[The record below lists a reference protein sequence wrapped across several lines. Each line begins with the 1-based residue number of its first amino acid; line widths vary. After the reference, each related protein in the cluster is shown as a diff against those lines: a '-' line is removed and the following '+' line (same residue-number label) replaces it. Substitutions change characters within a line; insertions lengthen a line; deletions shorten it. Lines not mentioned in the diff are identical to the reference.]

1 MAVFKYEVKKLFSSI
16 SIWGLLLFFL
26 IFNLFLV
33 WGTQWNGY
41 PEFVSEVAETTGV
54 VLGDDFSE
62 RIDELSVS
70 PEEREMLDF
79 LKEDTIEA
87 VDHFDDYDITEV
99 GETYIRYLN
108 QVYSNQL
115 SDTLSNNIRNKYS
128 DMQKVVNQKG
138 EADEALSLG
147 HASATNTMHENLF
160 DTILGWL
167 MVEGMILVVLI
178 AILSAGFEK
187 GNETEGIVFTTQT
200 GRNVQINKLAASLV
214 LGLGS
219 YLLLTFATL
228 LVYFIVH
235 DYSTLW
241 QSYVSNIFNYRNDI
255 IAGYR
260 PFVTWQSHTVLSYL
274 LSKIGIT
281 LGLLISFVLSAFI
294 VEMTIRNSYISFFVI
309 LIINGLFVVLPM
321 AISLRTFG
329 FYLMLSPAWLV
340 LKHSIWFTDGDVD
353 ILWRNFEMVGTTF
366 SLLLLTLGAWAA
378 YYRFKRRDLS

>member
-1 MAVFKYEVKKLFSSI
+1 MAVFKYEVKKLLSSI

-33 WGTQWNGY
+33 WGTQWNVY

-87 VDHFDDYDITEV
+87 VDHFDDYDITYV
-99 GETYIRYLN
+99 GEAYLN
-108 QVYSNQL
+108 AIETNDYVE
-115 SDTLSNNIRNKYS
+115 NKMRTKYAA
-128 DMQKVVNQKG
+128 MQDVVHQKG
-138 EADEALSLG
+138 KEDEALSLA
-147 HASATNTMHENLF
+147 HASATAHMHKTLF
-160 DTILGWL
+160 DTIIGWL
-167 MVEGMILVVLI
+167 IIEGMILSILI
-178 AILSAGFEK
+178 ALFSAGFEK
-187 GNETEGIVFTTQT
+187 TNETEGIVFTTQT

-214 LGLGS
+214 VGLGS
-219 YLLLTFATL
+219 YLLLTFVTL
-228 LVYFIVH
+228 LAYFIVH

-260 PFVTWQSHTVLSYL
+260 PFVTWQSHTILSYL

-281 LGLLISFVLSAFI
+281 LGLLVSFNLSTFI
-294 VEMTIRNSYISFFVI
+294 VEMVIRNSYISFLII
-309 LIINGLFVVLPM
+309 LIFNAIFIVLPM
-321 AISLRTFG
+321 VLSNSTLG
-329 FYLMLSPAWLV
+329 FYAILSPVWLW
-340 LKHSIWFTDGDVD
+340 LKHSVWFTDGDVD
-353 ILWRNFEMVGTTF
+353 IMWKNFEIIGTSHSIVILILVISF
-366 SLLLLTLGAWAA
+366 VF
-378 YYRFKRRDLS
+378 YRFRRRDLL

>member
-33 WGTQWNGY
+33 WGTQWNVY

-87 VDHFDDYDITEV
+87 VDHFDDYDITYV
-99 GETYIRYLN
+99 GEAYLN
-108 QVYSNQL
+108 AIETNDYVEKKMR
-115 SDTLSNNIRNKYS
+115 TKYAA
-128 DMQKVVNQKG
+128 MQDVVHQKG
-138 EADEALSLG
+138 KEDEALSLA
-147 HASATNTMHENLF
+147 HASATAHMHKTLF
-160 DTILGWL
+160 DTIIGWL
-167 MVEGMILVVLI
+167 IIEGMILSILI
-178 AILSAGFEK
+178 ALFSAGFEK
-187 GNETEGIVFTTQT
+187 TNETEGIVFTTQT

-214 LGLGS
+214 VGLGS
-219 YLLLTFATL
+219 YLLLTFVTL
-228 LVYFIVH
+228 LAYFIVH

-260 PFVTWQSHTVLSYL
+260 PFVTWQSHTILSYL

-281 LGLLISFVLSAFI
+281 LGLLVSFILSTFI
-294 VEMTIRNSYISFFVI
+294 VEMVIRNSYISFLII
-309 LIINGLFVVLPM
+309 LIINAIFIVLPM
-321 AISLRTFG
+321 VLSNSTLG
-329 FYLMLSPAWLV
+329 FYAILSPVWLW
-340 LKHSIWFTDGDVD
+340 LKHSVWFTDGDVD
-353 ILWRNFEMVGTTF
+353 IMWKNFEIIGTSHSIVILILVISF
-366 SLLLLTLGAWAA
+366 VF
-378 YYRFKRRDLS
+378 YRFRRRDLL

>member
-33 WGTQWNGY
+33 WGTQWNVY

-87 VDHFDDYDITEV
+87 VDHFDDYDITYV
-99 GETYIRYLN
+99 GEAYLN
-108 QVYSNQL
+108 AIETNDYVE
-115 SDTLSNNIRNKYS
+115 NKMRTKYAA
-128 DMQKVVNQKG
+128 MQDVVHQKG
-138 EADEALSLG
+138 KEDEALSLA
-147 HASATNTMHENLF
+147 HASATAHMHKTLF
-160 DTILGWL
+160 DTIIGWL
-167 MVEGMILVVLI
+167 IIEGMILSILI
-178 AILSAGFEK
+178 ALFSAGFEK
-187 GNETEGIVFTTQT
+187 TNETEGIVFTTQT

-214 LGLGS
+214 VGLGS
-219 YLLLTFATL
+219 YLLLTFVTL
-228 LVYFIVH
+228 LAYFIVH
-235 DYSTLW
+235 NYSTLW

-260 PFVTWQSHTVLSYL
+260 PFVTWQSHTILSYL

-281 LGLLISFVLSAFI
+281 LGLLVSFILSTFI
-294 VEMTIRNSYISFFVI
+294 VEMVIRNSYISFLII
-309 LIINGLFVVLPM
+309 LIFNAIFIVLPM
-321 AISLRTFG
+321 VLSNSTLG
-329 FYLMLSPAWLV
+329 FYAILSPVWLW
-340 LKHSIWFTDGDVD
+340 LKHSVWFTDGDVD
-353 ILWRNFEMVGTTF
+353 IMWKNFEIIGTSHSIVILILVISF
-366 SLLLLTLGAWAA
+366 VF
-378 YYRFKRRDLS
+378 YRFRRRDLL

>member
-33 WGTQWNGY
+33 WGTQWNVY

-87 VDHFDDYDITEV
+87 VDHFDDYDITYV
-99 GETYIRYLN
+99 GEAYLN
-108 QVYSNQL
+108 AIETNDYVEKKMR
-115 SDTLSNNIRNKYS
+115 TKYAA
-128 DMQKVVNQKG
+128 MQDVVHQKG
-138 EADEALSLG
+138 KEDEALSLA
-147 HASATNTMHENLF
+147 HASATAHMHKTLF
-160 DTILGWL
+160 DTIIGWL
-167 MVEGMILVVLI
+167 IIEGMILSILI
-178 AILSAGFEK
+178 ALFSAGFEK
-187 GNETEGIVFTTQT
+187 TNETEGIVFTTQT

-214 LGLGS
+214 VGLGS
-219 YLLLTFATL
+219 YLLLTFVTL
-228 LVYFIVH
+228 LAYFIVH

-260 PFVTWQSHTVLSYL
+260 PFVTWQSHTILSYL

-281 LGLLISFVLSAFI
+281 LGLLVSFNLSTFI
-294 VEMTIRNSYISFFVI
+294 VEMVIRNSYISFLII
-309 LIINGLFVVLPM
+309 LIFNAIFIVLPM
-321 AISLRTFG
+321 VLSNSTLG
-329 FYLMLSPAWLV
+329 FYAILSPVWLW
-340 LKHSIWFTDGDVD
+340 LKHSVWFTDGDVD
-353 ILWRNFEMVGTTF
+353 IMWKNFEIIGTSHSIVILILVISF
-366 SLLLLTLGAWAA
+366 VF
-378 YYRFKRRDLS
+378 YRFRRRDLL

>member
-33 WGTQWNGY
+33 WGTQWNVY

-87 VDHFDDYDITEV
+87 VDHFDDYDITYV
-99 GETYIRYLN
+99 GEAYLN
-108 QVYSNQL
+108 AIETNDYVEKKMR
-115 SDTLSNNIRNKYS
+115 TKYAA
-128 DMQKVVNQKG
+128 MQDVVHQKG
-138 EADEALSLG
+138 KEDEALSLA
-147 HASATNTMHENLF
+147 HASATAHMHKTLF
-160 DTILGWL
+160 DTIIGWL
-167 MVEGMILVVLI
+167 IIEGMILSILI
-178 AILSAGFEK
+178 ALFSAGFEK
-187 GNETEGIVFTTQT
+187 TNETEGIVFTTQT
-200 GRNVQINKLAASLV
+200 GRNVQINKLAASLIV
-214 LGLGS
+214 GLGS
-219 YLLLTFATL
+219 YLLLTFVTL
-228 LVYFIVH
+228 LAYFIVH

-260 PFVTWQSHTVLSYL
+260 PFVTWQSHTILSYL

-281 LGLLISFVLSAFI
+281 LGLLVSFILSTFI
-294 VEMTIRNSYISFFVI
+294 VEMVIRNSYISFLII
-309 LIINGLFVVLPM
+309 LIINAIFIVLPM
-321 AISLRTFG
+321 VLSNSTLG
-329 FYLMLSPAWLV
+329 FYAILSPVWLW
-340 LKHSIWFTDGDVD
+340 LKHSVWFTDGDVD
-353 ILWRNFEMVGTTF
+353 IMWKNFEIIGTSHSIVILILVISF
-366 SLLLLTLGAWAA
+366 VF
-378 YYRFKRRDLS
+378 YRFRRRDLL

>member
-33 WGTQWNGY
+33 WGTQWNVY

-87 VDHFDDYDITEV
+87 VDHFDDYDITYV
-99 GETYIRYLN
+99 GEAYLN
-108 QVYSNQL
+108 AIETNDYVEKKMR
-115 SDTLSNNIRNKYS
+115 TKYAA
-128 DMQKVVNQKG
+128 MQDVVHQKG
-138 EADEALSLG
+138 KEDEALSLA
-147 HASATNTMHENLF
+147 HASATAHMHKTLF
-160 DTILGWL
+160 DTIIGWL
-167 MVEGMILVVLI
+167 IIEGMILSILI
-178 AILSAGFEK
+178 ALFSAGFEK
-187 GNETEGIVFTTQT
+187 TNETEGIVFTTQT

-214 LGLGS
+214 VGLGS
-219 YLLLTFATL
+219 YLLLTFVTL
-228 LVYFIVH
+228 LAYFIVH

-260 PFVTWQSHTVLSYL
+260 PFVTWQSHTILSYL

-281 LGLLISFVLSAFI
+281 LGLLVSFILSTFI
-294 VEMTIRNSYISFFVI
+294 VEMVIRNSYISFLII
-309 LIINGLFVVLPM
+309 LIFNAIFIVLPM
-321 AISLRTFG
+321 VLSNSILG
-329 FYLMLSPAWLV
+329 FYAILSPVWLW
-340 LKHSIWFTDGDVD
+340 LKHSVWFTDGDVD
-353 ILWRNFEMVGTTF
+353 IMWKNFEIIGTSHSIVILILVISF
-366 SLLLLTLGAWAA
+366 VF
-378 YYRFKRRDLS
+378 YRFRRRDLL

>member
-33 WGTQWNGY
+33 WGTQWNVY

-87 VDHFDDYDITEV
+87 VDHFDDYDITYV
-99 GETYIRYLN
+99 GEAYLN
-108 QVYSNQL
+108 AIETNDYVEKKMR
-115 SDTLSNNIRNKYS
+115 TKYAA
-128 DMQKVVNQKG
+128 MQDVVHQKG
-138 EADEALSLG
+138 KEDEALSLA
-147 HASATNTMHENLF
+147 HASATAHMHKTLF
-160 DTILGWL
+160 DTIIGWL
-167 MVEGMILVVLI
+167 IIEGMILSILI
-178 AILSAGFEK
+178 ALFSAGFEK
-187 GNETEGIVFTTQT
+187 TNETEGIVFTTQT
-200 GRNVQINKLAASLV
+200 GRNVQINKLAASLIV
-214 LGLGS
+214 GLGS
-219 YLLLTFATL
+219 YLLLTFVTL
-228 LVYFIVH
+228 LAYFIVH

-260 PFVTWQSHTVLSYL
+260 PFVTWKSHTILSYL

-281 LGLLISFVLSAFI
+281 LGLLVSFILSTFI
-294 VEMTIRNSYISFFVI
+294 VEMVIRNSYISFLII
-309 LIINGLFVVLPM
+309 LIFNAIFIVLPM
-321 AISLRTFG
+321 VLSNSTLG
-329 FYLMLSPAWLV
+329 FYAILSPVWLW
-340 LKHSIWFTDGDVD
+340 LKHSVWFTDGDVD
-353 ILWRNFEMVGTTF
+353 IMWKNFEIIGTSHSIVILILVISF
-366 SLLLLTLGAWAA
+366 VF
-378 YYRFKRRDLS
+378 YRFRRRDLL

>member
-1 MAVFKYEVKKLFSSI
+1 MAVFKYEVKKLLSSI

-33 WGTQWNGY
+33 WGTQWNVY

-87 VDHFDDYDITEV
+87 VDHFDDYDITYV
-99 GETYIRYLN
+99 GEAYLN
-108 QVYSNQL
+108 AIETNDYVE
-115 SDTLSNNIRNKYS
+115 NKMRTKYAA
-128 DMQKVVNQKG
+128 MQDVVHQKG
-138 EADEALSLG
+138 KEDEALSLA
-147 HASATNTMHENLF
+147 HASATAHMHKTLF
-160 DTILGWL
+160 DTIIGWL
-167 MVEGMILVVLI
+167 IIEGMILSILI
-178 AILSAGFEK
+178 ALFSAGFEK
-187 GNETEGIVFTTQT
+187 TNETEGIVFTTQT

-214 LGLGS
+214 VGLGS
-219 YLLLTFATL
+219 YLLLTFVTL
-228 LVYFIVH
+228 LAYFIVH

-260 PFVTWQSHTVLSYL
+260 PFVTWQSHTILSYL

-281 LGLLISFVLSAFI
+281 LGLLVSFILSTFI
-294 VEMTIRNSYISFFVI
+294 VEMVIRNSYISFLII
-309 LIINGLFVVLPM
+309 LIFNAIFIVLPM
-321 AISLRTFG
+321 VLSNSKLG
-329 FYLMLSPAWLV
+329 FYAILSPVWLW
-340 LKHSIWFTDGDVD
+340 LKHSVWFTDGDVD
-353 ILWRNFEMVGTTF
+353 IMWKNFEIIGTSHSIVILILVISF
-366 SLLLLTLGAWAA
+366 VF
-378 YYRFKRRDLS
+378 YRFRRRDLL

>member
-33 WGTQWNGY
+33 WGTQWNVY

-87 VDHFDDYDITEV
+87 VDHFDDYDITYV
-99 GETYIRYLN
+99 GEAYLN
-108 QVYSNQL
+108 AIETNDYVEKKMR
-115 SDTLSNNIRNKYS
+115 TKYAS
-128 DMQKVVNQKG
+128 MQDVVHQKG
-138 EADEALSLG
+138 KEDEALSLA
-147 HASATNTMHENLF
+147 HASATAHMHKTLF
-160 DTILGWL
+160 DTIIGWL
-167 MVEGMILVVLI
+167 IIEGMILSILI
-178 AILSAGFEK
+178 ALFSAGFEK
-187 GNETEGIVFTTQT
+187 TNETEGIVFTTQT

-214 LGLGS
+214 VGLGS
-219 YLLLTFATL
+219 YLLLTFVTL
-228 LVYFIVH
+228 LAYFIVH

-260 PFVTWQSHTVLSYL
+260 PFVTWQSHTILSYL

-281 LGLLISFVLSAFI
+281 LGLLVSFILSTFI
-294 VEMTIRNSYISFFVI
+294 VEMVIRNSYISFLII
-309 LIINGLFVVLPM
+309 LIFNAIFIVLPM
-321 AISLRTFG
+321 VLSNSILG
-329 FYLMLSPAWLV
+329 FYAILSPVWLW
-340 LKHSIWFTDGDVD
+340 LKHSVWFTDGDVD
-353 ILWRNFEMVGTTF
+353 IMWKNFEIIGTSHSIVILILVISF
-366 SLLLLTLGAWAA
+366 VF
-378 YYRFKRRDLS
+378 YRFRRRDLL

>member
-1 MAVFKYEVKKLFSSI
+1 MAVFKYEVKKLLSSI

-33 WGTQWNGY
+33 WGTQWNVY

-87 VDHFDDYDITEV
+87 VDHFDDYDITYV
-99 GETYIRYLN
+99 GEAYLN
-108 QVYSNQL
+108 AIETNDYVEKKMR
-115 SDTLSNNIRNKYS
+115 TKYAA
-128 DMQKVVNQKG
+128 MQDVVHQKG
-138 EADEALSLG
+138 KEDEALSLA
-147 HASATNTMHENLF
+147 HASATAHMHKTLF
-160 DTILGWL
+160 DTIIGWL
-167 MVEGMILVVLI
+167 IIEGMILSILI
-178 AILSAGFEK
+178 ALFSAGFEK
-187 GNETEGIVFTTQT
+187 TNETEGIVFTTQT

-214 LGLGS
+214 VGLGS
-219 YLLLTFATL
+219 YLLLTFVTL
-228 LVYFIVH
+228 LAYFIVH

-260 PFVTWQSHTVLSYL
+260 PFVTWQSHTILSYL

-281 LGLLISFVLSAFI
+281 LSLLVSFILSTFI
-294 VEMTIRNSYISFFVI
+294 VEMVIRNSYISFLII
-309 LIINGLFVVLPM
+309 LIFNAIFIVLPM
-321 AISLRTFG
+321 VLSNSTLG
-329 FYLMLSPAWLV
+329 FYAILSPVWLW
-340 LKHSIWFTDGDVD
+340 LKHSVWFTDGDVD
-353 ILWRNFEMVGTTF
+353 IMWKNFEIIGTSHSIVILILVISF
-366 SLLLLTLGAWAA
+366 VF
-378 YYRFKRRDLS
+378 YRFRRRDLL

>member
-33 WGTQWNGY
+33 WGTQWNVY

-87 VDHFDDYDITEV
+87 VDHFDDYDITYV
-99 GETYIRYLN
+99 GEAYLN
-108 QVYSNQL
+108 AIETNDYVKKKMR
-115 SDTLSNNIRNKYS
+115 TKYAA
-128 DMQKVVNQKG
+128 MQDVVHQKG
-138 EADEALSLG
+138 KEDEALSLA
-147 HASATNTMHENLF
+147 HASATAHMHKTLF
-160 DTILGWL
+160 DTIIGWL
-167 MVEGMILVVLI
+167 IIEGMILSILI
-178 AILSAGFEK
+178 ALFSAGFEK
-187 GNETEGIVFTTQT
+187 TNETEGIVFTTQT

-214 LGLGS
+214 VGLGS
-219 YLLLTFATL
+219 YLLLTFVTL
-228 LVYFIVH
+228 LAYFIVH

-241 QSYVSNIFNYRNDI
+241 QSYVSSIFNYRNDI

-260 PFVTWQSHTVLSYL
+260 PFVTWQSHTILSYL

-281 LGLLISFVLSAFI
+281 LGLLVSFILSTFI
-294 VEMTIRNSYISFFVI
+294 VEMVIRNSYISFLII
-309 LIINGLFVVLPM
+309 LIINAIFIVLPM
-321 AISLRTFG
+321 VLSNSILG
-329 FYLMLSPAWLV
+329 FYAILSPVWLW
-340 LKHSIWFTDGDVD
+340 LKHSVWFTDGDVD
-353 ILWRNFEMVGTTF
+353 IMWKNFEIIGTSHSIVILILVISF
-366 SLLLLTLGAWAA
+366 VF
-378 YYRFKRRDLS
+378 YRFRRRDLL

>member
-33 WGTQWNGY
+33 WGTQWNVY

-87 VDHFDDYDITEV
+87 VDHFDDYDITYV
-99 GETYIRYLN
+99 GEAYLN
-108 QVYSNQL
+108 AIETNDYVE
-115 SDTLSNNIRNKYS
+115 NKMRTKYAA
-128 DMQKVVNQKG
+128 MQDVVHQKG
-138 EADEALSLG
+138 KEDEALSLA
-147 HASATNTMHENLF
+147 HASATAHMHKTLF
-160 DTILGWL
+160 DTIIGWL
-167 MVEGMILVVLI
+167 IIEGMILSILI
-178 AILSAGFEK
+178 ALFSAGFEK
-187 GNETEGIVFTTQT
+187 TNETEGIVFTTQT

-214 LGLGS
+214 VGLGS
-219 YLLLTFATL
+219 YLLLTFVTL
-228 LVYFIVH
+228 LAYFIVH

-260 PFVTWQSHTVLSYL
+260 PFVTWQSHTILSYL

-281 LGLLISFVLSAFI
+281 LGLLVSFILSTFI
-294 VEMTIRNSYISFFVI
+294 VEMVIRNSYISFLII
-309 LIINGLFVVLPM
+309 LIFNAIFIVLPM
-321 AISLRTFG
+321 VLSNSTLG
-329 FYLMLSPAWLV
+329 FYAILSPVWLW
-340 LKHSIWFTDGDVD
+340 LKHSVWFTDGDVD
-353 ILWRNFEMVGTTF
+353 IMWKNFEIIGTSHSIVILILVISF
-366 SLLLLTLGAWAA
+366 VF
-378 YYRFKRRDLS
+378 YRFRRRDLL

>member
-33 WGTQWNGY
+33 WGTQWNVY

-87 VDHFDDYDITEV
+87 VDHFDDYDITYV
-99 GETYIRYLN
+99 GEAYLN
-108 QVYSNQL
+108 AIETNDYVEKKMR
-115 SDTLSNNIRNKYS
+115 TKYAA
-128 DMQKVVNQKG
+128 MQDVVHQKG
-138 EADEALSLG
+138 KEDEALSLA
-147 HASATNTMHENLF
+147 HASATAHMHKTLF
-160 DTILGWL
+160 DTIIGWL
-167 MVEGMILVVLI
+167 IIEGMILSILI
-178 AILSAGFEK
+178 ALFSAGFEK
-187 GNETEGIVFTTQT
+187 TNETEGIVFTTQT

-214 LGLGS
+214 VGLGS
-219 YLLLTFATL
+219 YLLLTFVTL
-228 LVYFIVH
+228 LAYFIVH

-260 PFVTWQSHTVLSYL
+260 PFVTWQSHTILSYL

-281 LGLLISFVLSAFI
+281 LGLLVSFILSTFI
-294 VEMTIRNSYISFFVI
+294 VEMVIRNSYISFLII
-309 LIINGLFVVLPM
+309 LIFNAIFIVLPM
-321 AISLRTFG
+321 VLSNSTLG
-329 FYLMLSPAWLV
+329 FYAILSPVWLW
-340 LKHSIWFTDGDVD
+340 LKHSVWFTDGDVD
-353 ILWRNFEMVGTTF
+353 IMWKNFEIIGTSHSIVILILVISF
-366 SLLLLTLGAWAA
+366 VF
-378 YYRFKRRDLS
+378 YRFRRRDLL

>member
-33 WGTQWNGY
+33 WGTQWNVY

-87 VDHFDDYDITEV
+87 VDHFDDYDITYV
-99 GETYIRYLN
+99 GEAYLN
-108 QVYSNQL
+108 AIETNDYVEKKMR
-115 SDTLSNNIRNKYS
+115 TKYAA
-128 DMQKVVNQKG
+128 MQDVVHQKG
-138 EADEALSLG
+138 KEDEALSLA
-147 HASATNTMHENLF
+147 HASATAHMHKTLF
-160 DTILGWL
+160 DTIIGWL
-167 MVEGMILVVLI
+167 IIEGMILSILI
-178 AILSAGFEK
+178 ALFSAGFEK
-187 GNETEGIVFTTQT
+187 TNETEGIVFTTQT

-214 LGLGS
+214 VGLGS
-219 YLLLTFATL
+219 YLLLTFVTL
-228 LVYFIVH
+228 LAYFIVH

-260 PFVTWQSHTVLSYL
+260 PFVTWQSHTILSYL

-281 LGLLISFVLSAFI
+281 LGLLVSLILSTFI
-294 VEMTIRNSYISFFVI
+294 VEMVIRNSYISFLII
-309 LIINGLFVVLPM
+309 LIINAIFIVLPM
-321 AISLRTFG
+321 VLSNSTLG
-329 FYLMLSPAWLV
+329 FYAILSPVWLW
-340 LKHSIWFTDGDVD
+340 LKHSVWFTDGDVD
-353 ILWRNFEMVGTTF
+353 IMWKNFEIIGTSHSIVILILVISF
-366 SLLLLTLGAWAA
+366 VF
-378 YYRFKRRDLS
+378 YRFRRRDLL

>member
-1 MAVFKYEVKKLFSSI
+1 MAVFKYEVKKLLSSI

-33 WGTQWNGY
+33 WGTQWNVY

-87 VDHFDDYDITEV
+87 VDHFDDYDITYV
-99 GETYIRYLN
+99 GEAYLN
-108 QVYSNQL
+108 AIETNDYVEKKMR
-115 SDTLSNNIRNKYS
+115 TKYAA
-128 DMQKVVNQKG
+128 MQDVVHQKG
-138 EADEALSLG
+138 KEDEALSLA
-147 HASATNTMHENLF
+147 HASATAHMHKTLF
-160 DTILGWL
+160 DTIIGWL
-167 MVEGMILVVLI
+167 IIEGMILSILI
-178 AILSAGFEK
+178 ALFSAGFEK
-187 GNETEGIVFTTQT
+187 TNETEGIVFTTQT

-214 LGLGS
+214 VGLGS
-219 YLLLTFATL
+219 YLLLTFVTL
-228 LVYFIVH
+228 LAYFIVH

-260 PFVTWQSHTVLSYL
+260 PFVTWQSHTILSYL

-281 LGLLISFVLSAFI
+281 LGLLVSFILSTFI
-294 VEMTIRNSYISFFVI
+294 VEMVIRNSYISFLII
-309 LIINGLFVVLPM
+309 LIFNAIFIVLPM
-321 AISLRTFG
+321 VLSNSTLG
-329 FYLMLSPAWLV
+329 FYAILSPVWLW
-340 LKHSIWFTDGDVD
+340 LKHSVWFTDGDVD
-353 ILWRNFEMVGTTF
+353 IMWKNFEIIGTSHSIVILILVISF
-366 SLLLLTLGAWAA
+366 VF
-378 YYRFKRRDLS
+378 YRFRRRDLL

>member
-33 WGTQWNGY
+33 WGTQWNVY

-87 VDHFDDYDITEV
+87 VDHFDDYDITYV
-99 GETYIRYLN
+99 GEAYLN
-108 QVYSNQL
+108 AIETNDYIEKKMR
-115 SDTLSNNIRNKYS
+115 TKYAA
-128 DMQKVVNQKG
+128 MQDVVHQKG
-138 EADEALSLG
+138 KEDEALSLA
-147 HASATNTMHENLF
+147 HASATVHMHKTLF
-160 DTILGWL
+160 DTIVGWL
-167 MVEGMILVVLI
+167 IIEGMILSILI
-178 AILSAGFEK
+178 ALFSAGFEK
-187 GNETEGIVFTTQT
+187 TNETEGIVFTTQT

-214 LGLGS
+214 VGLGS
-219 YLLLTFATL
+219 YLLLTFVTL
-228 LVYFIVH
+228 LAYFIVH

-260 PFVTWQSHTVLSYL
+260 PFVTWQSHTILSYL

-281 LGLLISFVLSAFI
+281 LGLLVSFILSTFI
-294 VEMTIRNSYISFFVI
+294 VEMVIRNSYISFLII
-309 LIINGLFVVLPM
+309 LIFNAIFIVLPM
-321 AISLRTFG
+321 VLSNSKLG
-329 FYLMLSPAWLV
+329 FYAILSPVWLW
-340 LKHSIWFTDGDVD
+340 LKHSVWFTDGDVD
-353 ILWRNFEMVGTTF
+353 IMWKNFEIIGTSHSIVILILVISF
-366 SLLLLTLGAWAA
+366 VF
-378 YYRFKRRDLS
+378 YRFRRRDLL

>member
-33 WGTQWNGY
+33 WGTQWNVY

-87 VDHFDDYDITEV
+87 VDHFDDYDITYV
-99 GETYIRYLN
+99 GEAYLN
-108 QVYSNQL
+108 AIETNDYVE
-115 SDTLSNNIRNKYS
+115 NKMRTKYAA
-128 DMQKVVNQKG
+128 MQDVVHQKG
-138 EADEALSLG
+138 KEDEALSLA
-147 HASATNTMHENLF
+147 HASATVHMHKTLF
-160 DTILGWL
+160 DTIVGWL
-167 MVEGMILVVLI
+167 IIEGMILSILI
-178 AILSAGFEK
+178 ALFSAGFEK
-187 GNETEGIVFTTQT
+187 TNETEGIVFTTQT

-214 LGLGS
+214 VGLGS
-219 YLLLTFATL
+219 YLLLTFVTL
-228 LVYFIVH
+228 LAYFIVH

-260 PFVTWQSHTVLSYL
+260 PFVTWQSHTILSYL

-281 LGLLISFVLSAFI
+281 LGLLVSFILSTFI
-294 VEMTIRNSYISFFVI
+294 VEMVIRNSYISFLII
-309 LIINGLFVVLPM
+309 LIFNAIFIVLPM
-321 AISLRTFG
+321 VLSNSKLG
-329 FYLMLSPAWLV
+329 FYAILSPVWLW
-340 LKHSIWFTDGDVD
+340 LKHSVWFTDGDVD
-353 ILWRNFEMVGTTF
+353 IMWKNFEIIGTSHSIVILILVISF
-366 SLLLLTLGAWAA
+366 VF
-378 YYRFKRRDLS
+378 YRFRRRDLL